1 MSVMRATPPVPALDP
16 AADPHLT
23 EHGVAGTRVYR
34 GRFLDVRHDTVRLP
48 DGATA
53 ERENIVHPGA
63 GIIVPLLADGRLVEK
78 RQYRYPL
85 GRVMLEFPAGKIDA
99 GEPPFACA
107 VRELAEETGYR
118 AREWSRAGILHNA
131 IAYSNEGIEV
141 WFARGLE
148 RGEQHL
154 DAGEFVDVLSASA
167 EELDAAAARGE
178 LTDAKTLI
186 GLLWLQ
192 RWRAGAWPLAWQPA
206 P

>member
-1 MSVMRATPPVPALDP
+1 MRATPPVPALDP
-16 AADPHLT
+16 AADPQLT
-23 EHGVAGTRVYR
+23 EHGIAGTQVYR
-34 GRFLDVRHDTVRLP
+34 GRFLDVRCDTVRLP

-53 ERENIVHPGA
+53 EREYIVHPGA
-63 GIIVPLLADGRLVEK
+63 VMIVPLLDDGRLVVE

-85 GRVMLEFPAGKIDA
+85 GRVMLEFPAGKIDPR
-99 GEPPFACA
+99 ETPFACA

-131 IAYSNEGIEV
+131 IAYSDEGIEV
-141 WFARGLE
+141 WFARGLV

-154 DAGEFVDVLSASA
+154 DAGEFVDVASASA
-167 EELDAAAARGE
+167 DELDALAVRGE

-192 RWRAGAWPLAWQPA
+192 RWRAGAWPLAWVQA